1 MILLNQLRQLAQG
14 SLTDAEI
21 LLHNQRWKGAYY
33 LCGYA
38 IEIALKERI
47 CRTLNWEG
55 YPASGNEFSG
65 YNSFKTHDLDI
76 LLRLSGWEKP
86 IRTCHRAAWYAI
98 RDWKPEVRYAA
109 AEETV
114 EDHATQMLSNARIVL
129 EALWTVA
136 P

>member
-1 MILLNQLRQLAQG
+1 MILRDQLRRLAQG

-38 IEIALKERI
+38 VEIALKERI
-47 CRTLNWEG
+47 CHTLNWDG
-55 YPASGNEFSG
+55 YPASGGEFTG
-65 YNSFKTHDLDI
+65 YASFKTHDLDI

-86 IRTCHRAAWYAI
+86 IRTHYRAAWYAI

-109 AEETV
+109 AEDSV
-114 EDHATQMLSNARIVL
+114 EDHATQMLINARIVL
-129 EALWTVA
+129 EALWNAA